1 MSATTS
7 FEMLAIL
14 QDATVITALID
25 PSNFVSNDIITE
37 ITDTSTTRKLTFNT
51 TTFQDQ
57 DNYSIQVRNI
67 RSDGLPG
74 VWSDINRIQV
84 SETQNYIVEII
95 PSNLVIDSGLKWTVE
110 DSNGLVSGPYSYGA
124 TLEYGDY
131 TLKVLDSVD
140 TIVYEEEIT
149 VSSTDTYKE
158 VLFETSVGSL
168 TITLDIPLSLGWN
181 TNLFQYTLI
190 SDSGATVIESTST
203 TFEDLQVGYYNLMI
217 KYQTTD
223 ILYLDDIYSPIEI
236 NADSNNVTVT
246 INTQSKITSLE

>member
-14 QDATVITALID
+14 QDATIITALID

-51 TTFQDQ
+51 TTFQD
-57 DNYSIQVRNI
+57 NYAIQVRNI

-110 DSNGLVSGPYSYGA
+110 DSNGIVSGPYSYGA

-131 TLKVLDSVD
+131 TLKVLDD
-140 TIVYEEEIT
+140 EDENVYEEEVT
-149 VSSTDTYKE
+149 VSSTDIYKE
-158 VLFETSVGSL
+158 VFFETSVGSL

-190 SDSGATVIESTST
+190 SDSGATVVESTST

>member
-1 MSATTS
+1 MSTTS

-14 QDATVITALID
+14 QDATIITALID

-37 ITDTSTTRKLTFNT
+37 MTDTSTTRKLTFNT

-57 DNYSIQVRNI
+57 DTYAIQVRNI
-67 RSDGLPG
+67 RPDGLPG

-95 PSNLVIDSGLKWTVE
+95 PLNLVVNSGLKWTVE
-110 DSNGLVSGPYSYGA
+110 DSNGIISGPYSYGA

-149 VSSTDTYKE
+149 VSSTDTYTE

-181 TNLFQYTLI
+181 TNQIKYTLI
-190 SDSGATVIESTST
+190 SDSGETVIESTST

-223 ILYLDDIYSPIEI
+223 VLYLDDIYSPIEI

-246 INTQSKITSLE
+246 INNQSKITSLE

>member
-14 QDATVITALID
+14 QDATIITALID

-51 TTFQDQ
+51 TTFQD
-57 DNYSIQVRNI
+57 NYAIQVRNI

-131 TLKVLDSVD
+131 TLKVLDD
-140 TIVYEEEIT
+140 EDENVYEEEVT
-149 VSSTDTYKE
+149 VSSTDIYKE
-158 VLFETSVGSL
+158 VFFETSVGSL

-181 TNLFQYTLI
+181 TNQLKYTLI
-190 SDSGATVIESTST
+190 SDSGTTVVESTST

>member
-14 QDATVITALID
+14 QDATIITALID

-51 TTFQDQ
+51 TTFQD
-57 DNYSIQVRNI
+57 NYAIQVRNI

-110 DSNGLVSGPYSYGA
+110 DSNGIVSGPYSYGA

-149 VSSTDTYKE
+149 VSSTDTYTE

-223 ILYLDDIYSPIEI
+223 VLYLDDIYSPIEI

>member
-51 TTFQDQ
+51 TTFQD
-57 DNYSIQVRNI
+57 NYAIQVRNI

-131 TLKVLDSVD
+131 TLKVLDD
-140 TIVYEEEIT
+140 EDENVYEEEVT
-149 VSSTDTYKE
+149 VSSTDIYKE
-158 VLFETSVGSL
+158 VFFETSVGSL

>member
-14 QDATVITALID
+14 QDATIITALID

-57 DNYSIQVRNI
+57 DNYAIQVRNI

-110 DSNGLVSGPYSYGA
+110 DSNGIVSGPYSYGA

-149 VSSTDTYKE
+149 VSSTDIYKE
-158 VLFETSVGSL
+158 VFFETSVGSL

-190 SDSGATVIESTST
+190 SDSGATVVESTST

>member
-14 QDATVITALID
+14 QDATIITALID

-51 TTFQDQ
+51 TTFQD
-57 DNYSIQVRNI
+57 NYAIQVRNI

-131 TLKVLDSVD
+131 TLKVLDD
-140 TIVYEEEIT
+140 EDENVYEEEVT
-149 VSSTDTYKE
+149 VSSTDIYKE
-158 VLFETSVGSL
+158 VFFETSVGSL

-223 ILYLDDIYSPIEI
+223 ILYLDDIYNPIEI

>member
-1 MSATTS
+1 MSTTS

-14 QDATVITALID
+14 QDATIITALID

-37 ITDTSTTRKLTFNT
+37 MTDTSTTRKLTFNT

-57 DNYSIQVRNI
+57 DTYAIQVRNI
-67 RSDGLPG
+67 RPDGLPG

-95 PSNLVIDSGLKWTVE
+95 PLNLVVNSGLKWTVE
-110 DSNGLVSGPYSYGA
+110 DSNGIISGPYSYGA

-149 VSSTDTYKE
+149 VSSTDTYTE

-181 TNLFQYTLI
+181 TNQLKYTLI
-190 SDSGATVIESTST
+190 SDSGTTVVESTST

>member
-14 QDATVITALID
+14 QDATIITALID

-51 TTFQDQ
+51 TTFQD
-57 DNYSIQVRNI
+57 NYAIQVRNI

-110 DSNGLVSGPYSYGA
+110 DSNGIVSGPYSYGA
-124 TLEYGDY
+124 TLEYGEY
-131 TLKVLDSVD
+131 TLKVLDYVD
-140 TIVYEEEIT
+140 EVVYEEEIT
-149 VSSTDTYKE
+149 VSSTDTYTE
-158 VLFETSVGSL
+158 VLFETDTGSL

-181 TNLFQYTLI
+181 TNQLKYTLI
-190 SDSGATVIESTST
+190 SDSGTTVVESTST